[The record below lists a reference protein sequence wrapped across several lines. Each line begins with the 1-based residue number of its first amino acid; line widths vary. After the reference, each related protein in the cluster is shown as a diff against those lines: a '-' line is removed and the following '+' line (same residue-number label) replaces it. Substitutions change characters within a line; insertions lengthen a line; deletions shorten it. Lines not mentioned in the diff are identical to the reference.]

1 MLRPHTKRAAL
12 LALGIL
18 CTPWIGHAETT
29 AADAAAMR
37 ASINGF
43 ILQFAGVPAV
53 ADLLTPV
60 ITPIR
65 DHLRLAFSWDAIGP
79 IADYSLTAGEVTGNA
94 HPLSGGR
101 WAIDDLRFPSKLVAG
116 GDPANPAGLGL
127 TITLAEQSTSMIF
140 DPSFA
145 TSSTFDAKL
154 GGLSVVTQ
162 SPQGTAT
169 QRRETM
175 EFHAVWQPRG
185 NGRVDMREDTVE
197 TGYALGIPTKGGT
210 PVNFVVDRVASKAE
224 IKNFAIAE
232 FGALLKDVMA
242 LVRAPETI
250 GVIAGGANKPS
261 KDMLAMARRALTVV
275 ASLMDGVDG
284 EGTAS
289 GIHVQAG
296 NIDVGLQK
304 FTIALHTGV
313 TDGALQANLP
323 MSAEGLEI
331 GDLVKG
337 ALKDVLPRR
346 ISLTPNI
353 GGIDKE
359 GMFGLLRQAI
369 DGKLVDQ
376 AGWQAAIEDML
387 TNNPVSLGIDDL
399 SVDFGVAK
407 LEGAGELEVSSP
419 TDLTGKAELRAT
431 GLDALIR
438 RAIATPELKQVAPVL
453 IFLKGIGE
461 PDGKEM
467 VWRVSFSDGKLSV
480 NDTQLSDMMP
490 GK

>member
-1 MLRPHTKRAAL
+1 MFRTRSLSAAAFTLSIL
-12 LALGIL
+12 L
-18 CTPWIGHAETT
+18 TPATPRAETT
-29 AADAAAMR
+29 QADAAAMR

-43 ILQFAGVPAV
+43 ILQFAGLPAI

-60 ITPIR
+60 ITADG
-65 DHLRLAFSWDAIGP
+65 DHLRISFAWDAIGP
-79 IADYSLTAGEVTGNA
+79 IADYSLTAGAITANA
-94 HPLSGGR
+94 KPLSGGR

-116 GDPANPAGLGL
+116 GDPANPAGLGM
-127 TITLAEQSTSMIF
+127 TITLAEQTGSLIF
-140 DPSFA
+140 DPAFA

-154 GGLSVVTQ
+154 RGLSIVTQ
-162 SPQGTAT
+162 SPQGAST
-169 QRRETM
+169 QRRETV
-175 EFHAVWQPRG
+175 EVHAVWQPRG
-185 NGRVDMREDTVE
+185 NGRIDMREDMIE
-197 TGYALGIPTKGGT
+197 TGYAIGIPTPGGT
-210 PVNFVVDRVASKAE
+210 PINVLIDRMTNKAE
-224 IKNFAIAE
+224 IKNFAITE

-250 GVIAGGANKPS
+250 GVIATGASKPS
-261 KDMLAMARRALTVV
+261 KDMLAMARRALAVT
-275 ASLMDGVDG
+275 ASLLDGVDV
-284 EGTAS
+284 EGAAT

-296 NIDVGLQK
+296 NMDFGLKK
-304 FTIALHTGV
+304 FALSLHTGV
-313 TDGALQANLP
+313 TDGALQANMP
-323 MSAEGLEI
+323 MSAEGLDL

-337 ALKDVLPRR
+337 PLKEVLPRR

-359 GMFGLLRQAI
+359 GLLGLLRQAI
-369 DGKLVDQ
+369 DGKLVNQ
-376 AGWQAAIEDML
+376 AGWQAAAEDML
-387 TNNPVSLGIDDL
+387 SNNPISLGIDDL

-407 LEGAGELEVSSP
+407 LEGAGELEVSSA
-419 TDLTGKAELRAT
+419 TELAGKAELRAT

-438 RAIATPELKQVAPVL
+438 RANATPELKQAAPVL

>member
-12 LALGIL
+12 LALGML
-18 CTPWIGHAETT
+18 CAPWTGHAETT

-37 ASINGF
+37 AGINGF
-43 ILQFAGVPAV
+43 ILQFAGVPAI
-53 ADLLTPV
+53 ADLLTPA
-60 ITPIR
+60 ITPAG
-65 DHLRLAFSWDAIGP
+65 DHLRVAFMWDVIGP
-79 IADYSLTAGEVTGNA
+79 IADYALTAGEVTANA
-94 HPLSGGR
+94 RPLSNGR

-116 GDPANPAGLGL
+116 GDPANPAGLGV
-127 TITLAEQSTSMIF
+127 TITLAEQSASMIF
-140 DPSFA
+140 DPSFV

-154 GGLSVVTQ
+154 RGVSVVTQ
-162 SPQGTAT
+162 SPQGVAT
-169 QRRETM
+169 QGRETM
-175 EFHAVWQPRG
+175 EIHAVWQPRG
-185 NGRVDMREDTVE
+185 NGRIDMREDMVE
-197 TGYALGIPTKGGT
+197 TGYAIGIPTSGGT
-210 PVNFVVDRVASKAE
+210 PINFVIDRVTSKAE
-224 IKNFAIAE
+224 VKNFAIAE
-232 FGALLKDVMA
+232 FGALLKDVLA

-250 GVIAGGANKPS
+250 GVIATGATKPS

-284 EGTAS
+284 EGIAS

-296 NIDVGLQK
+296 NIDIGLQK
-304 FTIALHTGV
+304 FALALHTGV

-323 MSAEGLEI
+323 MSAEGLDV

-337 ALKDVLPRR
+337 PLKDALPRR

-359 GMFGLLRQAI
+359 GLFGLMRQAI

-376 AGWQAAIEDML
+376 AGWQTAIEDML
-387 TNNPVSLGIDDL
+387 SNNPISLGIDDL

-438 RAIATPELKQVAPVL
+438 RATATPELKQVAPVL

-467 VWRVSFSDGKLSV
+467 VWRVSYSDGKLSV